1 MSKRKSAQPPT
12 LFSHS
17 ETKVKADR
25 NHRDIDHRYRDI
37 DHFDIQARTFF
48 DAAYPTP
55 TNVQNW
61 GHLQPETI
69 EDIFDPETLRNLQLA
84 SICEVLNDDALNGM
98 INVGAESII
107 GRGCQIRVQCGLN
120 RPTGG
125 RGQEQYNKHS
135 DLEQYIEYL
144 WDNWFKSVRYAQQLR
159 TGQKDLMILGS
170 YYRRIIQNPHKKFG
184 LDVTLVSPLRIQ
196 TPSICL
202 SVYAKL

>member
-1 MSKRKSAQPPT
+1 MNP
-12 LFSHS
+12 
-17 ETKVKADR
+17 KADL
-25 NHRDIDHRYRDI
+25 NHRYRDREN
-37 DHFDIQARTFF
+37 FDIQARTFF

-98 INVGAESII
+98 VAVGAESII
-107 GRGCQIRVQCGLN
+107 GRGCQIRVQCGLKH
-120 RPTGG
+120 
-125 RGQEQYNKHS
+125 NKHS

-159 TGQKDLMILGS
+159 TAQKDMMVLGS

-196 TPSICL
+196 TPYDMEEGDFITIDGEYCRVYNGIAFDQYRNTGMSI
-202 SVYAKL
+202 VYKIGS